1 MKIFSSNHTLH
12 LLAIATLLA
21 TLQGCATTP
30 PGPKPYEV
38 RADADPVINR
48 DIAGK
53 PLSVVVRLYQLK
65 GEKEFDLLTFDL
77 ATSNR
82 SDAELFG
89 DSLIQRSELL
99 LVPGTTHISTETLL
113 PETKYLG
120 IVAYFRRPDAHSWRY
135 LVDAQQVRTKGLSFR
150 VLDCYLKLQEIPVVA
165 IPGQALDAK
174 PVCLE
179 EHIASP
185 RGTTTTNPNTNPP
198 PRPTVSR
205 PPQHPAGNI
214 PRRPVRAPAVTNP
227 APVGRVGRPI
237 TPLPTPPAPTST
249 GTAVTLPPVNIN
261 VTPNLG
267 LPKWGVQ

>member
-1 MKIFSSNHTLH
+1 MKKFSYSHVLRV
-12 LLAIATLLA
+12 LAIATSLA
-21 TLQGCATTP
+21 ILGGCVSA
-30 PGPKPYEV
+30 PGPKAYEI
-38 RADADPVINR
+38 RANADPVINR

-120 IVAYFRRPDAHSWRY
+120 IVAYFRQPDAHSWRY
-135 LVDAQQVRTKGLSFR
+135 LVDAQQIRNKGLSFR
-150 VLDCYLKLQEIPVVA
+150 VLDCYLKLQEIPVIA

-185 RGTTTTNPNTNPP
+185 RGAPSTNPNTNVT
-198 PRPTVSR
+198 PRSTVSR
-205 PPQHPAGNI
+205 PAQNPSGDI
-214 PRRPVRAPAVTNP
+214 PRRPARIPAATNP
-227 APVGRVGRPI
+227 APTGRVARPV
-237 TPLPTPPAPTST
+237 TPLPTPPASTNT
-249 GTAVTLPPVNIN
+249 GTTVTLPPVNIN

-267 LPKWGVQ
+267 LPKWGIQ